1 MRELAQALL
10 DLQEL
15 EIVRQESTIVHG
27 QDAAA
32 KTADLAPEIQRL
44 QERIPT
50 QTLKRYTNFRRQ
62 HGMAVAREV
71 DGVCLGCHLN
81 VPQGDLNRMRREDME
96 WLCPNCGRFLVL
108 SS

>member
-15 EIVRQESTIVHG
+15 EIVQQESAIVHG
-27 QDAAA
+27 KDAAA
-32 KTADLAPEIQRL
+32 KTAELAPEIRSL
-44 QERIPT
+44 QTRIPAEI
-50 QTLKRYTNFRRQ
+50 LKRFSNFRRQ
-62 HGMAVAREV
+62 HGTAVAREV

-108 SS
+108 SN

>member
-10 DLQEL
+10 ELQDLEL
-15 EIVRQESTIVHG
+15 VHQESTIVHG
-27 QDAAA
+27 KDAAA
-32 KTADLAPEIQRL
+32 KTADLAPQIQSLRN
-44 QERIPT
+44 RIPAA
-50 QTLKRYTNFRRQ
+50 TLKRYTNFRRQ
-62 HGMAVAREV
+62 HGVAVVRET

-108 SS
+108 SR